1 MKRENRSECDNCWCD
16 YLQIEELQS
25 LLKRILLTSRSIYS
39 ALLLN
44 FCENSLLQVDVS
56 EKLTSMQ

>member
-44 FCENSLLQVDVS
+44 LCENSLLQVDVS